1 MSVVCIRGAIT
12 VEKNDKEE
20 IYNAS
25 YRMIKE
31 IIERNNLNI
40 DDIISVIFT
49 ATKDL
54 DQAYPAVS
62 ARKLGI
68 VDASLMCVQELY
80 VEGSLNMVIR
90 ASLMAESSLK
100 QKEVRHVYL
109 ERAAVL
115 RPVSYTHLNLLI
127 ESQFKNWR

>member
-49 ATKDL
+49 ATKEVE
-54 DQAYPAVS
+54 QAYPAVS

-68 VDASLMCVQELY
+68 VEASLMCVQELY
-80 VEGSLNMVIR
+80 VEGRLNMVIR

-115 RPVSYTHLNLLI
+115 RPDLSKK
-127 ESQFKNWR
+127 Q

>member
-20 IYNAS
+20 IYDAS

-31 IIERNNLNI
+31 IIDRNNLNI
-40 DDIISVIFT
+40 DDIISVTFT

-100 QKEVRHVYL
+100 QKEVKHVYL
-109 ERAAVL
+109 ERATVL
-115 RPVSYTHLNLLI
+115 RPDLS
-127 ESQFKNWR
+127 KK